1 MWEYPYSRP
10 PHCGKQR
17 NLNMKSRG
25 IEALSSAGHNDNNQ
39 FGPDGQALALQLVQ
53 LRIHPLLI
61 LTNEDRWSLSFK
73 DISGSPGSLEP
84 VPAPCLVWR

>member
-39 FGPDGQALALQLVQ
+39 FGPDGQAGTPVGSVEN
-53 LRIHPLLI
+53 P
-61 LTNEDRWSLSFK
+61 SSFNS
-73 DISGSPGSLEP
+73 D
-84 VPAPCLVWR
+84 